1 MPRIHGTNLDGQILT
16 PPAAGDRKPAA
27 VVQVPSVVM
36 ATTPGRPLEAA
47 VGEIEA
53 PVHGAGEAWA
63 VAVAGAAG
71 TSAAVVA
78 VSEAAGVSGD
88 SCHEGY

>member
-1 MPRIHGTNLDGQILT
+1 M
-16 PPAAGDRKPAA
+16 
-27 VVQVPSVVM
+27 
-36 ATTPGRPLEAA
+36 EAA